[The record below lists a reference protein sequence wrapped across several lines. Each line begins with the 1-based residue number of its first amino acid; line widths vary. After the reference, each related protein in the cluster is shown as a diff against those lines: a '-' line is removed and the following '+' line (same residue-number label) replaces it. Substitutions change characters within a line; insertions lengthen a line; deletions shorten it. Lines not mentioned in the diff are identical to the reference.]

1 MRAALASPWT
11 PSCEWVQHLALLEEF
26 PMAKAQMRDVTKTV
40 ARRAKATA
48 GRVRKGGK
56 AAAAQLAH
64 TATALAGRKDVKR
77 AVKRVKKTAARAKSD
92 VKALASKAAAKLTG
106 RPKPSRAKRVAKVAL
121 AAAGAAAVAA
131 AGVGLARTR
140 KR

>member
-1 MRAALASPWT
+1 
-11 PSCEWVQHLALLEEF
+11 
-26 PMAKAQMRDVTKTV
+26 MAKAQVKDVTKTV
-40 ARRAKATA
+40 VRRAKATA
-48 GRVRKGGK
+48 GRVRKDGK
-56 AAAAQLAH
+56 AAAATLAR

-77 AVKRVKKTAARAKSD
+77 AVKRVKKTAARARTD

-106 RPKPSRAKRVAKVAL
+106 RQKPSRAQQVAKVAL